1 MPRHI
6 LTSIFLSLICSQIAQ
21 GKQAKPLPKSPGQN
35 TAAIKVY
42 PARGMQIRIVAGTKR
57 TLVNLKDDISG
68 FLDMYD
74 LDVSRRISKR
84 PLGIKVI
91 DRVSKDGKRYLVL
104 LAEAQSN
111 FNIRGYCNEGYDYTL
126 IWLKLDADLKLE
138 AKNAAVI
145 VGCLSNIFVIDP
157 EYDAKEELLIKLV
170 GGKVTLQYGDEFNDD
185 ARTVSQLVY
194 DRKSPEQG
202 FVITTV
208 EKKPKQDQ

>member
-1 MPRHI
+1 MRRQI
-6 LTSIFLSLICSQIAQ
+6 ITSIFLALICGQPAW
-21 GKQAKPLPKSPGQN
+21 GRQAPPPKPPGQN
-35 TAAIKVY
+35 TAAIKVF
-42 PARGMQIRIVAGTKR
+42 PARGKQIRIVAGTKR
-57 TLVNLKDDISG
+57 TLVNLTDDISG
-68 FLDMYD
+68 FLEMYD

-91 DRVSKDGKRYLVL
+91 DRVSKDDKRYLVL

-111 FNIRGYCNEGYDYTL
+111 FNIRGFCNEAHDYTL

-145 VGCLSNIFVIDP
+145 TDCQKNLTVITP
-157 EYDAKEELLIKLV
+157 EGDAEYEPTIKLV
-170 GGKVTLQYGDEFNDD
+170 RGKVTLQYGDALNDD